1 MTRDSRTDP
10 PSGRRV
16 QPITNPQC
24 CEFDSRESAN
34 AFQSRAVTEVAQATK
49 R

>member
-16 QPITNPQC
+16 QPITNPQRR
-24 CEFDSRESAN
+24 SGK
-34 AFQSRAVTEVAQATK
+34 TEKAGGDG
-49 R
+49 